1 MVLLKVIHRI
11 NDKAVDWARV
21 QKDPNNIFK
30 KGINCQVAIDAIG
43 KLDVTLASV
52 GAEDIRDGNKK
63 LVLAIVWQLVRCHYL
78 QIIGSKTEQ
87 DLLNWV
93 SETEAVTAFND
104 KKFQTGKL
112 LIRLCGV
119 IDPKI
124 INWEIVNEGTDEKE
138 KEDNAKYAISI
149 ARKLGA
155 TIFMTWDDIPELNKK
170 MILIYVCSLY
180 DLKHGVAQ

>member
-1 MVLLKVIHRI
+1 M
-11 NDKAVDWARV
+11 
-21 QKDPNNIFK
+21 P
-30 KGINCQVAIDAIG
+30 
-43 KLDVTLASV
+43 VTLV
-52 GAEDIRDGNKK
+52 GIGAEDIRDGNKK
-63 LVLAIVWQLVRCHYL
+63 LVLAIVWQLVRLHYL

-87 DLLNWV
+87 DLINWV
-93 SETEAVTAFND
+93 SETEAITGFND
-104 KKFQTGKL
+104 PKFASGRL
-112 LIRLCGV
+112 LIQLCAT

-124 INWEIVNEGTDEKE
+124 INWEIVTPGEEEKE

-170 MILIYVCSLY
+170 MILIFVCSLY